1 MVSLP
6 LAPHFAKPINDY
18 NVSTFSSLS
27 AGSWPPSPVRTLNYR
42 GISVGGQRVVVA
54 MASYKVKLMMPDGE
68 EQSFD
73 APDDDYILDT
83 AEEKG
88 VALPSSCRSGAC
100 SACCAKLVE
109 GEVDQS
115 DGSFLS
121 DAQIKAG
128 YVLTCVAYPLTDVVL
143 KTHLEAEVK

>member
-1 MVSLP
+1 
-6 LAPHFAKPINDY
+6 
-18 NVSTFSSLS
+18 
-27 AGSWPPSPVRTLNYR
+27 
-42 GISVGGQRVVVA
+42 
-54 MASYKVKLMMPDGE
+54 MPDGKE
-68 EQSFD
+68 ESFD

-83 AEEKG
+83 AEDMG
-88 VALPSSCRSGAC
+88 VDLPSSCRAGAC

-121 DAQIKAG
+121 DEKLKAG

-143 KTHLEAEVK
+143 KTHSEGEVK